1 MGVYILKVVNKR
13 QAPTSSPTFKSGKS
27 FQMAGN
33 SSHDDFADTNN
44 ESIKKS
50 KQDKYSHPVY
60 KQISLMNGKINSYSK
75 LELIQLLKSL
85 RLETEGN
92 KNILIKRLKN
102 FYRQTLLNVA
112 GVTEQN
118 ENGKIK
124 FVFNYYVVI
133 DFEATCELVKSS
145 NFQHE
150 IIEFPA
156 VLVNGRTCKIE
167 DEFRSYCRPVINPLL
182 SEFCTDLTGITQDV
196 VDKAPLFIDAL
207 ASFEEWLS
215 QKQLGTKYSF
225 AIVTDD
231 PWDMGK
237 FPQDQCKL
245 SQVEFPAY
253 SRYWVNIRKIFA
265 NFYNTSRL
273 PLSAMIQ
280 LIGQEFQGRAHS
292 GLDDSR
298 NIAAI
303 LQRVLK
309 DGAKVIFNEK
319 LAEDNPVKY
328 REDGSPYFSANVTT
342 AEFKPLNG
350 NLRPNFPGKQSVNK

>member
-1 MGVYILKVVNKR
+1 M
-13 QAPTSSPTFKSGKS
+13 
-27 FQMAGN
+27 
-33 SSHDDFADTNN
+33 
-44 ESIKKS
+44 
-50 KQDKYSHPVY
+50 
-60 KQISLMNGKINSYSK
+60 
-75 LELIQLLKSL
+75 
-85 RLETEGN
+85 
-92 KNILIKRLKN
+92 
-102 FYRQTLLNVA
+102 
-112 GVTEQN
+112 
-118 ENGKIK
+118 
-124 FVFNYYVVI
+124 
-133 DFEATCELVKSS
+133 
-145 NFQHE
+145 
-150 IIEFPA
+150 
-156 VLVNGRTCKIE
+156 
-167 DEFRSYCRPVINPLL
+167 L

-225 AIVTDD
+225 AIVTDG

-237 FPQDQCKL
+237 FLQDQCKVNRMVEFLIITNFNQIETIQL

-350 NLRPNFPGKQSVNK
+350 NLRPNFPGKQSVNKWYN